1 MDALGGIE
9 FVDYDRQFLNSSYRW
24 LSDAEIKHLIASS
37 DINREEQEKWFMN
50 LFNRKDYYIRG
61 IQYNGIPI
69 GAVGIKKIFNDSG
82 EYWGYI
88 GEKEYWGKGIGKL
101 MLMQM
106 VKDARTI
113 FSLKN
118 LYLKV
123 LHVNERA
130 IGLYKSLGFTIVS
143 DDGSFYIMS
152 LTL

>member
-50 LFNRKDYYIRG
+50 LFKRKDYYIRG

>member
-9 FVDYDRQFLNSSYRW
+9 FVDYDRQFLNSSFRW

>member
-1 MDALGGIE
+1 
-9 FVDYDRQFLNSSYRW
+9 
-24 LSDAEIKHLIASS
+24 
-37 DINREEQEKWFMN
+37 MN